1 MADKKQQELSMAD
14 LIVGQATAT
23 PTASS
28 TRKGAQSLMSRGESF
43 STEEVDN
50 DIQSYVNMFLDTQR
64 NERATM
70 DYLKETVDITK
81 QDDYEYGLDEQA
93 KRMVDSA
100 EAQYDYSSG
109 EKPPVRKTPE
119 LKNAIKK
126 AKSIVEENIGITGDM
141 WDTYRDK
148 IGYIESTNTY
158 SKVGGYK
165 DHYDGYYQMGK
176 SAKEDASKIL
186 GYDLSHD
193 AASREAFRNDPALQE
208 EAVAA
213 FTAQNH
219 KYLSSNSSKYR
230 NLPPEEKMAVLAY
243 AHNQGWSGARDWLN
257 SGVASKDAFG
267 TSGTKYYNAIIDA
280 F

>member
-1 MADKKQQELSMAD
+1 
-14 LIVGQATAT
+14 
-23 PTASS
+23 
-28 TRKGAQSLMSRGESF
+28 
-43 STEEVDN
+43 
-50 DIQSYVNMFLDTQR
+50 
-64 NERATM
+64 
-70 DYLKETVDITK
+70 
-81 QDDYEYGLDEQA
+81 
-93 KRMVDSA
+93 
-100 EAQYDYSSG
+100 
-109 EKPPVRKTPE
+109 
-119 LKNAIKK
+119 
-126 AKSIVEENIGITGDM
+126 
-141 WDTYRDK
+141 
-148 IGYIESTNTY
+148 
-158 SKVGGYK
+158 
-165 DHYDGYYQMGK
+165 MGK

-219 KYLSSNSSKYR
+219 KYLSNNSSKYR
-230 NLPPEEKMAVLAY
+230 NLPTEEKMAVLAY